1 MTEKGLV
8 AGTIMVTNLKGES
21 YFLVNCQDGKLSFL
35 FEEIDEGTK
44 VPFGVMM
51 RSLLQHVTIKS
62 DDLRLMDLTNIR
74 GDGFN
79 VPLFVFDMTGRPE
92 DQEQLL
98 ANSDHISWRRSKE
111 LTSLLNELDFSG
123 VPVYRQNNSV

>member
-8 AGTIMVTNLKGES
+8 AGTIMVTNQKGES
-21 YFLVNCQDGKLSFL
+21 YFLVNCQDGKISFL

-51 RSLLQHVTIKS
+51 RSLLKHVTIDS
-62 DDLRLMDLTNIR
+62 ESLRLMDLTNIR

-79 VPLFVFDMTGRPE
+79 VPLFVFDLTERPE
-92 DQEQLL
+92 NPEQLL
-98 ANSDHISWRRSKE
+98 ASSDHIKWRRSKE
-111 LTSLLNELDFSG
+111 LTSLLNEYDFSG
-123 VPVYRQNNSV
+123 VPVYRQSNSV